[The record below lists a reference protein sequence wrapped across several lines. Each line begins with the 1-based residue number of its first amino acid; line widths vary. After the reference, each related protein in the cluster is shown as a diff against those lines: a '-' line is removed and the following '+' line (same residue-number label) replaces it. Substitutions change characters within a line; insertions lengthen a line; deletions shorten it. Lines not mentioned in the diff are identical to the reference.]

1 MQTPTIE
8 DIRAAHERIKP
19 YVHRTPVMTS
29 SLLDYE
35 SGAQL
40 YFKCENLQNVGAF
53 KSRGAC
59 NTVFS
64 LTEEEAR
71 PGVAT
76 HSSGNHG
83 AALARAAA
91 LRGIT
96 AYIVMPRNA
105 PQVKQRAVAGYG
117 AKIIFCDSSPAAREE
132 TCARVLAETGATM
145 VHPYNDYRVIAG
157 AATAA
162 IELLDDV
169 PDLDVLIAPVGGGGM
184 LSGTALTIRALRPT
198 VTVFGAEPAQADDA
212 ALSLAAGYIIDK
224 ASNTIADGLRTTLG
238 DKTFGII
245 KTYVSD
251 ILTVSEDGIV
261 AAYRR
266 LWEIL
271 KVIVEPSG
279 AVGFAAV
286 REHGTR
292 FAGRKVG
299 IMLTGGN
306 IDLDSLPFGSK

>member
-29 SLLDYE
+29 SLLDHE

-91 LRGIT
+91 LRAIT

>member
-1 MQTPTIE
+1 
-8 DIRAAHERIKP
+8 
-19 YVHRTPVMTS
+19 
-29 SLLDYE
+29 
-35 SGAQL
+35 
-40 YFKCENLQNVGAF
+40 
-53 KSRGAC
+53 
-59 NTVFS
+59 
-64 LTEEEAR
+64 
-71 PGVAT
+71 
-76 HSSGNHG
+76 
-83 AALARAAA
+83 
-91 LRGIT
+91 
-96 AYIVMPRNA
+96 
-105 PQVKQRAVAGYG
+105 
-117 AKIIFCDSSPAAREE
+117 
-132 TCARVLAETGATM
+132 
-145 VHPYNDYRVIAG
+145 
-157 AATAA
+157 
-162 IELLDDV
+162 
-169 PDLDVLIAPVGGGGM
+169 M
-184 LSGTALTIRALRPT
+184 LSGTALTIRALRPS

>member
-1 MQTPTIE
+1 MHPPTID

-29 SLLDYE
+29 TLLDRE
-35 SGAQL
+35 AEASL
-40 YFKCENLQNVGAF
+40 FFKCENLQNVGAF

-64 LTEEEAR
+64 LSDEEAR
-71 PGVAT
+71 RGVAT

-96 AYIVMPRNA
+96 AHIVMPSNA
-105 PQVKQRAVAGYG
+105 PMVKQRAVAGYG
-117 AKIIFCDSSPAAREE
+117 ANIIFCEPSPTAREE
-132 TCARVLAETGATM
+132 ACNRVLGETGATM

-162 IELLDDV
+162 IELLEDV

-184 LSGTALTIRALRPT
+184 LSGTLLTVKALRPSAS
-198 VTVFGAEPAQADDA
+198 VLGAEPAQADDA
-212 ALSLAAGYIIDK
+212 ALSLQAGHIVDK
-224 ASNTIADGLRTTLG
+224 PSHTIADGLRTLLG
-238 DKTFGII
+238 DRTFAII
-245 KTYVSD
+245 QANVD
-251 ILTVSEDGIV
+251 GILTVSEDGIV

-266 LWEIL
+266 MWEIL

-286 REHGTR
+286 REHPER
-292 FAGRKVG
+292 FRGRKVG
-299 IMLTGGN
+299 VMVTGGN
-306 IDLDSLPFGSK
+306 IDLDKLPFGGG